1 MREQEGERERQ
12 NEGLPEFRENL
23 LDLVGAECRIVL
35 CALLGHQ
42 TRQLQAR
49 LELSCTHSKF
59 IIYVQEVVTHFI
71 YSMSRK

>member
-1 MREQEGERERQ
+1 MRMREQEGERERQ

-49 LELSCTHSKF
+49 LELS
-59 IIYVQEVVTHFI
+59 
-71 YSMSRK
+71 